1 MGKSS
6 LWERV
11 ANKLGQEGFRCVT
24 VDLTKLG
31 KPPSEELWYRLL
43 FYELVKNFSLS
54 ISSTKREW
62 WDSKQDVSPINRLDQ
77 FVEDVLLPE
86 TDEPIVICLDESDS
100 VLSLN
105 FTTDQ
110 FFAWIRSCYNQRS
123 SKNIY
128 NRLIFCILGVATV
141 ANFIRDSDR
150 TPFNIRVAIPL
161 LGFNLSEAGPL
172 IEGLR
177 NRVNEPSMVV
187 EEILEWTGGQPFLTQ
202 KICKLIY
209 DSRSITILTNNRVDV
224 TDFVQERIINNW
236 QSQDEPEHLRSISN
250 RLLGRTNSKKMLQI
264 YQQILDRGEVDDDSS
279 LDSIYLVLTGLV
291 VKYNG
296 KLKAYNKIYK
306 RVFSPAWIRE
316 ELEKIP
322 PYFEKFESWKE
333 SGRNEFSLLSGS
345 EVDDAL
351 NWSKDKQIS
360 ELETQFLRLSK
371 IRESESNQKLKR
383 QSARQSVQSQLESVF
398 NGEQLSIIVDEVLSW
413 TGSQLQLNEIVC
425 KLLIQQQNSLSV
437 GREREFVKNTIETYI
452 VDNWQQKSA
461 SEHLAELSALLTT
474 NQATLEIYKNILES
488 WVSKDDNPEKLALLE
503 AGLVINNN
511 GFLEISNN
519 IYKQVFNLGW
529 VEQEIES
536 IVKANKRKTSSIT
549 KQVSLVALLGF
560 VGLSVVWNIFTSKKE
575 YNPDPPKIGPNP
587 TTSQLPQVCKQRL
600 LTISDDIKEL
610 ESLEKSI
617 NKFPP
622 ECKTQLDELRW
633 IQKAIARAKD
643 GYVAGNKDVDYAF
656 EALCE
661 IPASSSNIKEAKFW
675 VARWY
680 EDDVWKPSIKKALQD
695 NPNCQHLSP

>member
-224 TDFVQERIINNW
+224 TDFVQERIINN
-236 QSQDEPEHLRSISN
+236 
-250 RLLGRTNSKKMLQI
+250 
-264 YQQILDRGEVDDDSS
+264 
-279 LDSIYLVLTGLV
+279 
-291 VKYNG
+291 
-296 KLKAYNKIYK
+296 
-306 RVFSPAWIRE
+306 
-316 ELEKIP
+316 
-322 PYFEKFESWKE
+322 
-333 SGRNEFSLLSGS
+333 
-345 EVDDAL
+345 
-351 NWSKDKQIS
+351 
-360 ELETQFLRLSK
+360 
-371 IRESESNQKLKR
+371 
-383 QSARQSVQSQLESVF
+383 
-398 NGEQLSIIVDEVLSW
+398 
-413 TGSQLQLNEIVC
+413 
-425 KLLIQQQNSLSV
+425 
-437 GREREFVKNTIETYI
+437 
-452 VDNWQQKSA
+452 
-461 SEHLAELSALLTT
+461 
-474 NQATLEIYKNILES
+474 
-488 WVSKDDNPEKLALLE
+488 
-503 AGLVINNN
+503 
-511 GFLEISNN
+511 
-519 IYKQVFNLGW
+519 
-529 VEQEIES
+529 
-536 IVKANKRKTSSIT
+536 
-549 KQVSLVALLGF
+549 
-560 VGLSVVWNIFTSKKE
+560 
-575 YNPDPPKIGPNP
+575 
-587 TTSQLPQVCKQRL
+587 
-600 LTISDDIKEL
+600 
-610 ESLEKSI
+610 
-617 NKFPP
+617 
-622 ECKTQLDELRW
+622 
-633 IQKAIARAKD
+633 
-643 GYVAGNKDVDYAF
+643 
-656 EALCE
+656 
-661 IPASSSNIKEAKFW
+661 
-675 VARWY
+675 
-680 EDDVWKPSIKKALQD
+680 
-695 NPNCQHLSP
+695 

>member
-150 TPFNIRVAIPL
+150 TPFNIGVAIPL

-279 LDSIYLVLTGLV
+279 LDLIYLVLTGLV

-488 WVSKDDNPEKLALLE
+488 RVSKDDNPEKLALLE

-536 IVKANKRKTSSIT
+536 IVKVNKRKTSSIT

>member
-1 MGKSS
+1 
-6 LWERV
+6 
-11 ANKLGQEGFRCVT
+11 
-24 VDLTKLG
+24 
-31 KPPSEELWYRLL
+31 
-43 FYELVKNFSLS
+43 
-54 ISSTKREW
+54 
-62 WDSKQDVSPINRLDQ
+62 
-77 FVEDVLLPE
+77 
-86 TDEPIVICLDESDS
+86 
-100 VLSLN
+100 
-105 FTTDQ
+105 
-110 FFAWIRSCYNQRS
+110 
-123 SKNIY
+123 
-128 NRLIFCILGVATV
+128 
-141 ANFIRDSDR
+141 
-150 TPFNIRVAIPL
+150 
-161 LGFNLSEAGPL
+161 
-172 IEGLR
+172 
-177 NRVNEPSMVV
+177 
-187 EEILEWTGGQPFLTQ
+187 
-202 KICKLIY
+202 
-209 DSRSITILTNNRVDV
+209 
-224 TDFVQERIINNW
+224 
-236 QSQDEPEHLRSISN
+236 
-250 RLLGRTNSKKMLQI
+250 LLGRTNSKKMLQI

-536 IVKANKRKTSSIT
+536 IVKVNKRKTSSIT